1 MKKLVLF
8 AASVL
13 AFAGA
18 SCGSGSRA
26 TTGAGGSAS
35 TSSGAG
41 GAAACSPSSVQG
53 IAVTPTD
60 VYGGLPYA
68 LGYPPYAID
77 GCLLAYV
84 KPASDGGTSG
94 DLVLRD
100 LANGTEMTLAPASE
114 VPRRP
119 AIAGDLVAWEATVAG
134 QPSVRVRGPSG
145 VVTVTGTYDHAG
157 EPRVAADS
165 VVFTAWLGPMDNAD
179 TDVFLYT
186 PSSGAV
192 EVVATGPGQQRFA
205 DVSTTHVAW
214 SDFSEGPSG
223 VFNVNGGDAA
233 NIVVLDRA
241 AQATTVRA
249 KPGKQA
255 FPMLGARGKVAYLD
269 WGDIAIPPEPKFSEY
284 DLRLGD
290 VAGTL
295 TGDVLVEHV
304 VAQAPYLRPVARG
317 AYLEWVETPGQTLL
331 RRQPVDLSTQP
342 QTVTTF
348 SASTVFG
355 PSASLAITLVGATT
369 TAGAVTLRGFAR

>member
-1 MKKLVLF
+1 
-8 AASVL
+8 
-13 AFAGA
+13 
-18 SCGSGSRA
+18 
-26 TTGAGGSAS
+26 
-35 TSSGAG
+35 
-41 GAAACSPSSVQG
+41 VQG
-53 IAVTPTD
+53 IAVAPTD
-60 VYGGLPYA
+60 VYGGFPYA

-84 KPASDGGTSG
+84 KPAPDGGTSG

-100 LANGTEMTLAPASE
+100 LGSGTEMTLAPASE
-114 VPRRP
+114 APRRP

-134 QPSVRVRGPSG
+134 KASVRVRGPSG
-145 VVTVTGTYDHAG
+145 VVTVAGAYDHAG

-165 VVFTAWLGPMDNAD
+165 VVLTGWLGPMDNAD

-192 EVVATGPGQQRFA
+192 EVVATGLGQQRFA

-223 VFNVNGGDAA
+223 VFNINGGDAA
-233 NIVVLDRA
+233 NIVVLDRS
-241 AQATTVRA
+241 AQTTIVRA

-255 FPMLGARGKVAYLD
+255 FPMLGADGKVAYLD

-295 TGDVLVEHV
+295 ANDVLVEHII
-304 VAQAPYLRPVARG
+304 AQAPYLRPVARG

-331 RRQPVDLSTQP
+331 RQQPVDLSTPP
-342 QTVTTF
+342 QTVMTF

-369 TAGAVTLRGFAR
+369 PAGAVTLRGFAR